1 MLMVI
6 GNFNAK
12 AGSKYP
18 QYKDEI
24 GKYGKELK
32 NSNGDT
38 LLQLAKEKKLILT
51 NILFSHKLALQ
62 TIPSQWHH
70 PQESLQ
76 KSGRLHDNKTN
87 PQKTDHKCKIII
99 RFSTSTD
106 HKTRCHKH

>member
-1 MLMVI
+1 MVI

-62 TIPSQWHH
+62 TIWTLKDCLMNTTITMAPSTRITA
-70 PQESLQ
+70 E
-76 KSGRLHDNKTN
+76 
-87 PQKTDHKCKIII
+87 I
-99 RFSTSTD
+99 R
-106 HKTRCHKH
+106 

>member
-62 TIPSQWHH
+62 TIWTPKECLMNITITMAPSTRITA
-70 PQESLQ
+70 E
-76 KSGRLHDNKTN
+76 
-87 PQKTDHKCKIII
+87 I
-99 RFSTSTD
+99 R
-106 HKTRCHKH
+106 